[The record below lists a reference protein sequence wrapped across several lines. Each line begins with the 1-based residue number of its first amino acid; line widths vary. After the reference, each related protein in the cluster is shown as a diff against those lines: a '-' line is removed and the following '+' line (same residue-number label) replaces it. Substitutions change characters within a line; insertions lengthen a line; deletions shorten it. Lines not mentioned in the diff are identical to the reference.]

1 MKLSLGDGGGMQC
14 KVIIMSNPIQ
24 LSKVMVMFRLS
35 WGFDNWST
43 QLVQS
48 NYLSC

>member
-1 MKLSLGDGGGMQC
+1 MKLSLGDGGGGGMQC
-14 KVIIMSNPIQ
+14 KV
-24 LSKVMVMFRLS
+24 MVMLRLS